1 MAAGYQSISEAI
13 TAAADGTVINIGPGI
28 YRERLIFEGT
38 SITLQASPKVSPCKL
53 RHLRIMRCDCI
64 LSSLGLIEHC
74 TLSECLSWEQQGE
87 TASVAS
93 RGNFMAPRLSCRGQM
108 F

>member
-28 YRERLIFEGT
+28 YRERLIFEGA

-53 RHLRIMRCDCI
+53 RHVQIMRCDCI
-64 LSSLGLIEHC
+64 LSSLRHC

-93 RGNFMAPRLSCRGQM
+93 RGIFLAPRLSCRGQM